1 MFVFEDKLKEE
12 CGLIG
17 VYRTRGDSSE
27 YVYYGLHALQHR
39 GQESAGIAGN
49 ENGVITQYKGMGLV
63 GDVFK
68 ECDLAE
74 IKGNIAIGHVRYSTC
89 GDSDVKNAQPL
100 VANCKDGQIAL
111 AHNGNLVNAEALK
124 GMLQD
129 EGVMFMTN
137 TDTEVIMNLLA
148 RNYKI
153 GLMESLKRISQVIRG
168 AYSLVITVGGK
179 LIGMKDPY
187 ALRPLCIGKL
197 EDGYVFASESCA
209 LDALGAELV
218 REVEPG
224 EIVIA
229 ENNELTSYKPDRWI
243 KPQRCI
249 FELIYFARPDSEME
263 GVSVYESRHRAG
275 MRLAA
280 ADRDDTQADVVI
292 GVPDSGIPAAIGYA
306 VGSGVPYGVGLIK
319 NKYIGRTFIQPVQS
333 MREESVRIKLNAL
346 AANVRGKSVVLIDD
360 SIVRGTTSKRIVDL
374 LKKAGAKQVH
384 FRVSSPPILYSCFFG
399 IDTPSRKNLIAA
411 TLPIDDIRQH
421 IGADSLKYLTFE
433 SMKDCVFD
441 FDKGFCTGCF
451 DGNYPMEIP
460 RISKSE

>member
-1 MFVFEDKLKEE
+1 MFVFEDKFKEE

-17 VYRTRGDSSE
+17 VSRVAGDSAE

-49 ENGVITQYKGMGLV
+49 DNGVITQCKGMGLV
-63 GDVFK
+63 SDVFK
-68 ECDLAE
+68 NCDLAE
-74 IKGNIAIGHVRYSTC
+74 IKGSIAIGHVRYSTC

-111 AHNGNLVNAEALK
+111 AHNGNLVNADALR

-168 AYSLVITVGGK
+168 AYSLVITVGDK

-197 EDGYVFASESCA
+197 EDGYVLASESCA
-209 LDALGAELV
+209 LDAFGAELI

-224 EIVIA
+224 EIVMI
-229 ENNELTSYKPDRWI
+229 ENNTLTSHQYDRWI
-243 KPQRCI
+243 KPKRCI
-249 FELIYFARPDSEME
+249 FELIYFARPDSEIE

-275 MRLAA
+275 MSLAA
-280 ADRDDTQADVVI
+280 ADKSDTQADIVI

-306 VGSGVPYGVGLIK
+306 VGSGVPFGIGLIK
-319 NKYIGRTFIQPVQS
+319 NKYIGRTFIQPMQS
-333 MREESVRIKLNAL
+333 KREEAVRIKLNAL

-360 SIVRGTTSKRIVDL
+360 SIVRGTTSRRIVDL

-384 FRVSSPPILYSCFFG
+384 FRVSSPPVLYSCFFG
-399 IDTPSRKNLIAA
+399 IDTPSRKHLIASSQSVEE
-411 TLPIDDIRQH
+411 IRKH
-421 IGADSLKYLTFE
+421 IGADSLKYLSFE
-433 SMKDCVFD
+433 GMKESAFD

-451 DGNYPMEIP
+451 DGDYPMEIP
-460 RISKSE
+460 QKLESE